1 MSEVILDTI
10 TGKSTATTITI
21 GSTPVV
27 SASANS
33 MTIRGEGTAQ
43 TSIQQGLS
51 KAFVNFTS
59 VTTTATRD
67 SFNISSLTD
76 VSTGKTQ
83 PISFTSNMNNDDY
96 SGSYYNNASNAGDA
110 YTNMN
115 NNYAGGFG
123 TKATSSFGTQS
134 FADALTDSHLNDV
147 LIFGDLA

>member
-21 GSTPVV
+21 GSTPVI

-96 SGSYYNNASNAGDA
+96 SGSYYNNASTTGTA
-110 YTNMN
+110 YTNVN

-123 TKATSSFGTQS
+123 TRATSSFGTQS

>member
-1 MSEVILDTI
+1 MSTIKTNTLTGTTSAGSILV
-10 TGKSTATTITI
+10 TGEG
-21 GSTPVV
+21 GSTTT
-27 SASANS
+27 NL
-33 MTIRGEGTAQ
+33 
-43 TSIQQGLS
+43 QQGLC

-59 VTTTATRD
+59 ITTTATRD

-76 VSTGKTQ
+76 VGTGKTY

-96 SGSYYNNASNAGDA
+96 SGSYYNNASTTGSA
-110 YTNMN
+110 YTNVN

-123 TKATSSFGTQS
+123 TRATSSFGTQS

>member
-1 MSEVILDTI
+1 MSTI
-10 TGKSTATTITI
+10 KTNTLTGTTSAGSIVVTGEG
-21 GSTPVV
+21 GSTTT
-27 SASANS
+27 NL
-33 MTIRGEGTAQ
+33 
-43 TSIQQGLS
+43 QQGLC

-59 VTTTATRD
+59 ITTTATRD

-76 VSTGKTQ
+76 VGTGKTY

-96 SGSYYNNASNAGDA
+96 SGSYYNNASTTGSA
-110 YTNMN
+110 YTNVN

-123 TKATSSFGTQS
+123 TRATSSFGTQS

>member
-1 MSEVILDTI
+1 MSTLKANTLTGTTSAGSILV
-10 TGKSTATTITI
+10 TGEG
-21 GSTPVV
+21 GSTTT
-27 SASANS
+27 NL
-33 MTIRGEGTAQ
+33 
-43 TSIQQGLS
+43 QQGLC

-59 VTTTATRD
+59 ITTTATRD

-76 VSTGKTQ
+76 VSTGKTY

-96 SGSYYNNASNAGDA
+96 SGSYYNNASTTGTA
-110 YTNMN
+110 YTNVN

-123 TKATSSFGTQS
+123 TRATSSFGTQS

>member
-1 MSEVILDTI
+1 MSTIKTNTLTGTTSAGSILV
-10 TGKSTATTITI
+10 TGEG
-21 GSTPVV
+21 GSTTT
-27 SASANS
+27 NL
-33 MTIRGEGTAQ
+33 
-43 TSIQQGLS
+43 QQGLC

-59 VTTTATRD
+59 ITTTATRD

-96 SGSYYNNASNAGDA
+96 SGSYYNNASTTGTA
-110 YTNMN
+110 YTNVN

-123 TKATSSFGTQS
+123 TRATSSFGTQS
-134 FADALTDSHLNDV
+134 FADALTDSYLNDV

>member
-1 MSEVILDTI
+1 MALTKVGKEGI
-10 TGKSTATTITI
+10 TGISNSSNATFLTVDSSEQAVIKSEGGTVTT
-21 GSTPVV
+21 SV
-27 SASANS
+27 
-33 MTIRGEGTAQ
+33 
-43 TSIQQGLS
+43 QQGLC

-59 VTTTATRD
+59 ITTTATRD

-76 VSTGKTQ
+76 VGTGKTY

-96 SGSYYNNASNAGDA
+96 SGSYYNNASTTGSA
-110 YTNMN
+110 YTNVN

-123 TKATSSFGTQS
+123 TRATSSFGTQS

>member
-1 MSEVILDTI
+1 MSTIKTNTLTGTTSAGSILV
-10 TGKSTATTITI
+10 TGEG
-21 GSTPVV
+21 GSTTT
-27 SASANS
+27 NL
-33 MTIRGEGTAQ
+33 
-43 TSIQQGLS
+43 QQGLC

-59 VTTTATRD
+59 ITTTATRD

-76 VSTGKTQ
+76 VSTGKTY

-96 SGSYYNNASNAGDA
+96 SGSYYNNASTTGSA
-110 YTNMN
+110 YTNVN

-123 TKATSSFGTQS
+123 TRATSSFGTQS

>member
-1 MSEVILDTI
+1 MSTIKTNTLTGTTSAGSILV
-10 TGKSTATTITI
+10 TGEG
-21 GSTPVV
+21 GSTTT
-27 SASANS
+27 NL
-33 MTIRGEGTAQ
+33 
-43 TSIQQGLS
+43 QQGLC

-59 VTTTATRD
+59 ITTTATRD

-76 VSTGKTQ
+76 VSTGKTY

-96 SGSYYNNASNAGDA
+96 SGSYYNNASTTGTA
-110 YTNMN
+110 YTNVN

-123 TKATSSFGTQS
+123 TRATSSFGTQS